1 MKRIYAL
8 LIAMSLGLTSPNLS
22 QGSLREETSLR
33 NVIDIVIESLDSL
46 RENQSLEADE
56 DTYEVVR
63 VVDGDTIIVNIDG
76 EETRLRLIGVDCPE
90 SVHPDKSKNT
100 HFGKLASDFTRS
112 KLEGRYVSMEYDK
125 EKLDRYDRHLAYVY
139 LDGVMF
145 NETLLEEGLAKAK
158 AYPPNT
164 KYKDEFEE
172 IEKKA
177 KEEDRGMWAIE
188 NLDKDSKSYKIFK
201 IFEKILEIFS
211 LVKEVLAK

>member
-8 LIAMSLGLTSPNLS
+8 LMALSLGMTSPGPS
-22 QGSLREETSLR
+22 GGSLREETSLR
-33 NVIDIVIESLDSL
+33 NIIDIVIESLDSL
-46 RENQSLEADE
+46 SQEEYQADE

-63 VVDGDTIIVNIDG
+63 VVDGDTIIIDIDG
-76 EETRLRLIGVDCPE
+76 EETRLRLIGIDCPE

-112 KLEGRYVSMEYDK
+112 KLEGKYVSLEYDK

-164 KYKDEFEE
+164 KYKEEFEE

-188 NLDKDSKSYKIFK
+188 NLDKNSKSYKIFK
-201 IFEKILEIFS
+201 IFEKVLEIFS
-211 LVKEVLAK
+211 LVKDVLAK